1 MPRVKDYVLSER
13 LIDKVPIAELRKEYR
28 KLMARYKIY
37 KTELGNKKKSVSKFK
52 TKSAVRHLIYRQ
64 GKADGK
70 QAVKE
75 HVRQTRRGEINR
87 SNVVDSIARTAIL
100 INKLTIATH
109 ISSQHVAILLWAGEY
124 DTFFFAELKAAMEL
138 IGETLVYSK
147 VAFLRRK
154 NYIHTVARMDNTGI
168 WALTPL
174 GKELYLRMMAYIKK
188 HIQEVKPV

>member
-28 KLMARYKIY
+28 KLMARYKTY
-37 KTELGNKKKSVSKFK
+37 KVALASKKKSVSSFK
-52 TKSAVRHLIYRQ
+52 RKSVIRNRVFTE
-64 GKADGK
+64 GKIAGRE
-70 QAVKE
+70 AYKE
-75 HVRQTRRGEINR
+75 RIRQTRRGEINR

-188 HIQEVKPV
+188 HIQEVKPN